1 MAKNKLISAE
11 EAIKLVKDGDSLVI
25 QGSGGGVGEPTLLM
39 KTLGERYRTEGHPGG
54 ITVVHSTGLG
64 DKQEIGMDYLAQ
76 PGLVKR
82 DIAGHLGMAPAMG
95 KLILE
100 NKVEAYNFPQGVLG
114 HMYAAVA
121 AKTPGVIT
129 KIGLHTYIDPRLE
142 GGRMNEITR
151 ENLVKV
157 LELDGEEWL
166 FYPRLHF
173 DVAFVRG
180 TTADTKGNITMEEE
194 GAFLETPTIAQAA
207 KNCGGIV
214 IAQVK
219 YLAQAGTLNPHL
231 VKIPGIYVDYIVVDP
246 EQKQTALDFYNPA
259 YCGHV
264 KVPLERIPPIPL
276 DERKVIARRAAKEIF
291 PGAVVN
297 LGVGLP
303 SGIASVA
310 TEDSFIDE
318 FTLTVEQG
326 AIGGTPVGGVI
337 FGVSYNPEAIITMD
351 SQFRFY
357 DGGGLDV
364 AFLGMAQTD
373 REGNV
378 NSSKVGKMLAG
389 CGGFIN
395 ITQNAKKVVFTGTF
409 TAKDFQCR
417 VGGGKLTILSEGN
430 VQKFVPRVNQ
440 ITFSG
445 KYAGSKHQKA
455 LYITERAVFSLE
467 EDGVHLREIAPGID
481 LEQDVLNQMG
491 FKPIVDPILK
501 VMDREIFS

>member
-1 MAKNKLISAE
+1 
-11 EAIKLVKDGDSLVI
+11 
-25 QGSGGGVGEPTLLM
+25 
-39 KTLGERYRTEGHPGG
+39 
-54 ITVVHSTGLG
+54 
-64 DKQEIGMDYLAQ
+64 MDYLAQ

-310 TEDSFIDE
+310 TEDGFIDE

-417 VGGGKLTILSEGN
+417 VTGGKLTILSEGK
-430 VQKFVPRVNQ
+430 VQ
-440 ITFSG
+440 
-445 KYAGSKHQKA
+445 
-455 LYITERAVFSLE
+455 
-467 EDGVHLREIAPGID
+467 
-481 LEQDVLNQMG
+481 
-491 FKPIVDPILK
+491 
-501 VMDREIFS
+501 

>member
-1 MAKNKLISAE
+1 MVNSKVISAE
-11 EAIKLVKDGDSLVI
+11 EAVRLIKDGASLVI
-25 QGSGGGVGEPTLLM
+25 QGSGGGVAEPTLLM
-39 KTLGERYRTEGHPGG
+39 KTLGERYRKEGHPRGL
-54 ITVVHSTGLG
+54 TVVHSTGLG
-64 DKQEIGMDYLAQ
+64 DKKEIGMDYLAQ
-76 PGLVKR
+76 EGLVKR

-100 NKVEAYNFPQGVLG
+100 NKVEAYNFPQGVLS
-114 HMYAAVA
+114 HMYSAVA

-129 KIGLHTYIDPRLE
+129 KVGLHTYIDPRLE
-142 GGRMNEITR
+142 GGKMNEITK
-151 ENLVKV
+151 EDLVKV
-157 LELDGEEWL
+157 IQLEGEEWL
-166 FYPRLHF
+166 FWPRFHF

-194 GAFLETPTIAQAA
+194 GAFLEATTIAQAA

-246 EQKQTALDFYNPA
+246 EQKQTAIDFYNPA
-259 YCGHV
+259 FCGHV

-276 DERKVIARRAAKEIF
+276 DERKVIARRAAKELF

-310 TEDSFIDE
+310 TEEGFIDQ

-326 AIGGTPVGGVI
+326 PIGGTPVGGVT
-337 FGVSYNPEAIITMD
+337 FGVAYNPEAIIPMD
-351 SQFRFY
+351 AQFRFY

-378 NSSKVGKMLAG
+378 NSSKVGGMLAG

-395 ITQNAKKVVFTGTF
+395 ITQNAKKVVFCGTF
-409 TAKDFQCR
+409 TAKDFQCQ
-417 VGGGKLTILSEGN
+417 VGGGKLHILSEGK
-430 VQKFVPRVNQ
+430 VKKFVQAVHQ

-445 KYAGSKHQKA
+445 KYARTKHQKV

-467 EDGVHLREIAPGID
+467 EDGVHLLEIAPGID
-481 LEQDVLNQMG
+481 LEQDVISQME
-491 FKPIVDPILK
+491 FKPVIDPNLRT
-501 VMDREIFS
+501 MDKEIFQ

>member
-1 MAKNKLISAE
+1 MKNKLITAE
-11 EAIKLVKDGDSLVI
+11 DAAKLIPDGSCMVI

-39 KTLGERYRTEGHPGG
+39 RALGERFRKEGYPRG

-64 DKQEIGMDYLAQ
+64 DKKEIGMDYFAQ
-76 PGLVKR
+76 IGMVKR

-95 KLILE
+95 KLIME
-100 NKVEAYNFPQGVLG
+100 NKLEAYNFPQGVLS
-114 HMYAAVA
+114 HMYSAVA

-129 KIGLHTYIDPRLE
+129 KVGLGTYIDPRIE
-142 GGRMNEITR
+142 GGKMNKVTKED
-151 ENLVKV
+151 LVRV
-157 LELDGEEWL
+157 LVIDGEEWL
-166 FYPRLHF
+166 YWPRFSF

-180 TTADTKGNITMEEE
+180 TTADTKGNITAEEE
-194 GAFLETPTIAQAA
+194 GAFLEAVTIAQAA
-207 KNCGGIV
+207 KNSGGIV

-246 EQKQTALDFYNPA
+246 EQKQTAVDFYNPA

-264 KVPLERIPPIPL
+264 KVPTESIPPIPL

-303 SGIASVA
+303 SGIAAVA
-310 TEDSFIDE
+310 TEEGFISE

-326 AIGGTPVGGVI
+326 AVGGTPVGGVT
-337 FGVSYNPEAIITMD
+337 FGVAYNPEAIIGMD
-351 SQFRFY
+351 TQFRFY

-373 REGNV
+373 RSGNV
-378 NSSKVGKMLAG
+378 NSSKVGSMLAG

-395 ITQNAKKVVFTGTF
+395 ITQNAKKVVFCGSF
-409 TAKDFQCR
+409 TAKDFSCE
-417 VGGGKLTILSEGN
+417 VSGGKLKILTEGK
-430 VQKFVPRVNQ
+430 VRKFVDMVNQ

-445 KYAGSKHQKA
+445 DYSRKAGQPVF
-455 LYITERAVFSLE
+455 YVTERAVFTLKA
-467 EDGVHLREIAPGID
+467 DGVHLLEIAPGVR
-481 LEQDVLNQMG
+481 LEEDILAHMD
-491 FKPIVDPILK
+491 FKPIIDPGLK
-501 VMDREIFS
+501 EMDKEIFS